1 MYLPKVGDV
10 VHLKGGR
17 SDMTVIQIQGEKITC
32 EFGNRSQ
39 RVFLASQ
46 LIASGTVPPI
56 VVEETGPSRSGAVLK
71 DDLPDPKPSP

>member
-39 RVFLASQ
+39 RVFLS
-46 LIASGTVPPI
+46 LIHI
-56 VVEETGPSRSGAVLK
+56 
-71 DDLPDPKPSP
+71 